1 MLDPISSCIHA
12 HIIWLLFASLQ
23 WLYSYAE
30 IDHFDTEQPDLVVQC
45 QNDRSQHKNKATA
58 MKQIRAKLYEH
69 EYKKKLD
76 QAQAVEETKADIG
89 WGSQIRSYVL
99 DQSRVKDLRT
109 QIESSNP
116 EAILDGNINQFLEA
130 SLKQG
135 V

>member
-1 MLDPISSCIHA
+1 
-12 HIIWLLFASLQ
+12 
-23 WLYSYAE
+23 
-30 IDHFDTEQPDLVVQC
+30 
-45 QNDRSQHKNKATA
+45 

-69 EYKKKLD
+69 EFEKKLD
-76 QAQAVEETKADIG
+76 QAQALEETKADIG